1 MKQKLGILNIKFF
14 LARWTK
20 KKEIQILEFI
30 EFILEIEEGIFYEN
44 KKHCK

>member
-1 MKQKLGILNIKFF
+1 MKQKLRILKIQFF

-30 EFILEIEEGIFYEN
+30 EFILEFEEGIFYEN